1 MHSERLHSSFHW
13 SGGSLKKE
21 KCLFW
26 GRRNFPSFLVSHVC
40 SSPQQILTRLVTAV
54 MGSLNHG
61 KSVKRLIQLSHRHQK
76 SLFVFVEMSFK
87 YQKKSQAFYDLNW
100 NQTVTTTAD
109 KLPIRIH
116 NSCSLPFNKHS
127 TPKGQEDLRAWT
139 HTHTDSRPHTVDLF
153 LTNML
158 W

>member
-21 KCLFW
+21 KSLFW

-76 SLFVFVEMSFK
+76 RLFVFVEMSFK
-87 YQKKSQAFYDLNW
+87 YQKSHKLFMISTEIKQSQQLQINF
-100 NQTVTTTAD
+100 QSGFITAAIYYSINT
-109 KLPIRIH
+109 PHQRARRIWE
-116 NSCSLPFNKHS
+116 P
-127 TPKGQEDLRAWT
+127 G
-139 HTHTDSRPHTVDLF
+139 HTHTQTADHTP
-153 LTNML
+153 
-158 W
+158 WIYS